1 MLSSA
6 SQLTIATTSIIF
18 ITLWSLYARRS
29 NFKGG
34 CILPPGPTGFP
45 LLGNVLQVPSK
56 VCLSFI
62 TSRHLATY
70 FRTLVE
76 HYGGLVSLNLAGS
89 TVVLIGD
96 MEVAKT
102 LLEKH
107 SAKHSSRPSLHYW
120 RNYVDPTNDMWGM
133 SEEHHEEHLI
143 GRKLTNNIM
152 SVVRAGKTEPLQ
164 EFEAVLNVQHLLD
177 DGGKNWFHHIER
189 VASSTTL
196 TAAFGLHCPTGHEPE
211 SRELFA
217 ILAEI
222 VHLANP
228 TASITNFL
236 PFLDLIPGPMPWRIR
251 ARLYRERHDALY
263 EKLIDHAMRCSAAG
277 MDTWAATFVGEN
289 KPYGDQRRLVKQ
301 FAGAAIETTMTALQT
316 FVLACIRY
324 PEWIATAQKEIDN
337 LIGPDRLP
345 SFRDR
350 PFLPYIEAV
359 VRARYGIPHLSTADD
374 TIEHNGQAYFI
385 PKGSLIFAVT
395 FAIEHDRSK
404 FEDHDRFMPERFL
417 DSEGR
422 LKTDYETS
430 AFGFGRRVCPGIPFA
445 ERSLWID
452 IVTMLWTFSIRA
464 SDQVDPMTGLPFQY
478 DDSDAAFHGAV
489 TNSPFKFPA
498 VFEPRSSQRVEV
510 ARREWAEYEKDLNV
524 LMPGTT
530 EQV

>member
-56 VCLSFI
+56 
-62 TSRHLATY
+62 
-70 FRTLVE
+70 
-76 HYGGLVSLNLAGS
+76 

-359 VRARYGIPHLSTADD
+359 VRETLPRYGIPHLSTADD

-395 FAIEHDRSK
+395 F
-404 FEDHDRFMPERFL
+404 
-417 DSEGR
+417 
-422 LKTDYETS
+422 
-430 AFGFGRRVCPGIPFA
+430 
-445 ERSLWID
+445 
-452 IVTMLWTFSIRA
+452 IRA